1 MTCSHRVTD
10 CKRIEALGDVD
21 IGAVDI
27 EPRQFEYSSKVVVL
41 GNMVGDSMTVGIV
54 LGSYSGIT
62 YLSNRL
68 ATHTK

>member
-1 MTCSHRVTD
+1 MTCSQRVTD
-10 CKRIEALGDVD
+10 CKRIEALGGVD

-27 EPRQFEYSSKVVVL
+27 ELLQFEYSSKVVVL

-68 ATHTK
+68 ATHMK